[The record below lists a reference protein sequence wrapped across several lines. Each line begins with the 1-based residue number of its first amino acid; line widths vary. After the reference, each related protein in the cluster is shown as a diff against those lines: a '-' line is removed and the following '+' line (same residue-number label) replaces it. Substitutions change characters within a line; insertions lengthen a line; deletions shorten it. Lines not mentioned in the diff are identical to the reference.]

1 MAYDPTLDTPLD
13 RLRFQLGDTDSAA
26 ELLPDGTYTAVLTA
40 QAALSD
46 DDAVIERGAALALLD
61 GLIAKFA
68 QMPSKVANDKGA
80 SVEWRDRLE
89 AWKALRVRLLADA
102 AAAVDLATV
111 APLTSVTVAV
121 RPRW

>member
-26 ELLPDGTYTAVLTA
+26 ELLPDGTYTAVLLA
-40 QAALSD
+40 QD
-46 DDAVIERGAALALLD
+46 DDETAAALALLD

-68 QMPSKVANDKGA
+68 QMPSKVATDKGA

-89 AWKALRVRLLADA
+89 AWRALRTRLLAVVA
-102 AAAVDLATV
+102 EATQVATV